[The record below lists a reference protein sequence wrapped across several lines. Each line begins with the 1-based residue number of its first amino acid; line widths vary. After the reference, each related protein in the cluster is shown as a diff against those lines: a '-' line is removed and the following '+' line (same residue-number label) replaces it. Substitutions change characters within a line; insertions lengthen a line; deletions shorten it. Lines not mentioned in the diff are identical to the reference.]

1 MKVVSRWRPNP
12 AIVIACIALA
22 VALSGTSY
30 AALVLPANSVGSKQ
44 IKNRSIQR
52 IDLSGKTTA
61 SLRGQRG
68 PRGLQGPQGM
78 QGTQGTQGIQGPQG
92 LKGDIGPSNGF
103 YAQDSPLDL
112 PPGDYVA
119 YGQVVND
126 NSTQPISGTAS
137 AKLLL
142 GGSGASGQTP
152 TSYGT
157 VAAGTRVTLP
167 FQGVAH
173 LPAGGVIGYDV
184 SYVGAQLPQVDL
196 TAIRVGSVSP

>member
-44 IKNRSIQR
+44 VKNRSIQR
-52 IDLSGKTTA
+52 IDLGGKTIA

-68 PRGLQGPQGM
+68 PRGLQGPEGL
-78 QGTQGTQGIQGPQG
+78 QGIQGIQGLQGPQG
-92 LKGDIGPSNGF
+92 LKGDIGPSNAF
-103 YAQDSPLDL
+103 YAHDSSLDV
-112 PPGDYVA
+112 PPGDYVV
-119 YGQVVND
+119 YGQLVND
-126 NSTQPISGTAS
+126 NSGQAISGTAS
-137 AKLLL
+137 AKILF
-142 GGSGASGQTP
+142 GGFGATGGQNP

-157 VAAGTRVTLP
+157 VAAGTKVTVP

-173 LPAGGVIGYDV
+173 LPEGGFIGYDI
-184 SYVGAQLPQVDL
+184 SYMGTPHWDL

>member
-1 MKVVSRWRPNP
+1 MKVLSQCRLNP
-12 AIVIACIALA
+12 PIVIACIALA

-44 IKNRSIQR
+44 IKNQSIQR
-52 IDLSGKTTA
+52 IDLSRKTMT
-61 SLRGQRG
+61 SLRGRRG
-68 PRGLQGPQGM
+68 PEGLRGPQGV
-78 QGTQGTQGIQGPQG
+78 QGNPGPQG
-92 LKGDIGPSNGF
+92 AKGEVGPSNAF
-103 YAQDSPLDL
+103 YAQYSTLNL